1 MNKRPKEIEDA
12 IKYLD
17 IYEDYYLYREALKMI
32 CEYIEKLEESEQK
45 LLAEQEMMMDDGK

>member
-1 MNKRPKEIEDA
+1 MNKRPKEIDDA

-17 IYEDYYLYREALKMI
+17 IYEDYYLYQEALRMI
-32 CEYIEKLEESEQK
+32 CKYIEKLEKSEQK

>member
-1 MNKRPKEIEDA
+1 MNKRPKEIDDA

-17 IYEDYYLYREALKMI
+17 IYEDYYLYREALRMI